1 MTGDLAR
8 KGKVRG
14 GHRSVTRRGIS
25 GADETLDSVDPM
37 SLTSPHMVK
46 LTQQRDAL
54 KEKMK
59 TLRLL
64 DEEIL
69 DLVKD
74 EEIEEEIEEADH
86 FREVI
91 QLAIGRVEAAL

>member
-74 EEIEEEIEEADH
+74 EEIEEEIEEADR

>member
-74 EEIEEEIEEADH
+74 EEIEEEIEEADC